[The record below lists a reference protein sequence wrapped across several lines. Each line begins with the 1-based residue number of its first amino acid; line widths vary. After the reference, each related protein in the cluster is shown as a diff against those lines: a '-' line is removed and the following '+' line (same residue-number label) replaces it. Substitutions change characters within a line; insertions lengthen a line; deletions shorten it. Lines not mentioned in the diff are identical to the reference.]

1 MAKTKDK
8 AARGGQGFEG
18 YYSEI
23 FGRRWPALK
32 EALLKEGEPL
42 AFTPFEGGSS
52 YYLDAASVLAAISL
66 PLKGAQNVLDMCAA
80 PGGKSLVLASRM
92 GADAN
97 LRCNERSFDR
107 FQRLRKVVADH
118 LPQEIQERIKIS
130 CGDGALLCKKENL
143 LYDAILLDAP
153 CSSERHVLN
162 DPKYLADWSPARVKS
177 LAMQQ
182 WALLSSAYRLLKDG
196 GYLLYSTCALNQSE
210 NSQEA
215 ARLLKKFPEARAVSL
230 EDVLAFQ
237 ETGKKEIS
245 AFFDVAALPKF
256 EAQELG
262 FSILPDEQ
270 CGAGPIYFCLFKKG
284 MDKIS

>member
-1 MAKTKDK
+1 MAKNKS
-8 AARGGQGFEG
+8 ASIRGAQGFEE
-18 YYSEI
+18 YYSAI

-32 EALLKEGEPL
+32 DALLKETEPL
-42 AFTPFEGGSS
+42 PFTPIEGGPS

-66 PLKGAQNVLDMCAA
+66 PLCGAQNILDMCAA

-92 GADAN
+92 KAASC

-118 LPQEIQERIKIS
+118 LPQEIQERVKIS
-130 CGDGALLCKKENL
+130 CGDGALLCKKENI

-162 DPKYLADWSPARVKS
+162 DPKYLDDWSPARVKS

-196 GYLLYSTCALNQSE
+196 GLLLYSTCALNQSE
-210 NSQEA
+210 NSQVA

-230 EDVLAFQ
+230 EEVLAFQ
-237 ETGKKEIS
+237 ETGKKEILG
-245 AFFDVAALPKF
+245 FFDVAALPKF
-256 EAQELG
+256 EEQELG
-262 FSILPDEQ
+262 FSILPDLQ
-270 CGAGPIYFCLFKKG
+270 GGAGPIYFCLFTKG